1 MVYENEKVDTML
13 SELIAFDEATFRFI
27 NQQLASPF
35 LDSLMMF
42 ISNRYTW
49 VLVGLL
55 FLLFAC
61 AFMRRT
67 LLPLC
72 LMMALTIGLTDLV
85 TYQVLKP
92 TFARDRPC
100 RQFQDIHLVPE
111 FCGGD
116 HGFPSNHAANGMAVT
131 VLLALN
137 SNGWVALTALLMT
150 ILVGFSRIYLGVH
163 FPGDVLAGFLCGAIF
178 GLIIHVLIQLL
189 KKFIV
194 GLIKVRRSNQL

>member
-1 MVYENEKVDTML
+1 ML

-27 NQQLASPF
+27 NQQLASPL
-35 LDSLMMF
+35 LDSIMVF
-42 ISNRYTW
+42 VSNKYTW
-49 VLVGLL
+49 ALVGLFFVL
-55 FLLFAC
+55 YASFLK
-61 AFMRRT
+61 RRT

-72 LMMALTIGLTDLV
+72 LMIALTIGLSDFM

-92 TFARDRPC
+92 TFSRDRPC

-137 SNGWVALTALLMT
+137 SNAWVALTSLLMT
-150 ILVGFSRIYLGVH
+150 ILVGFSRVYLGVH
-163 FPGDVLAGFLCGAIF
+163 FPGDVLAGFLCGALF
-178 GLIIHVLIQLL
+178 GLISHVLV
-189 KKFIV
+189 KVFSKFV
-194 GLIKVRRSNQL
+194 ARLIKDRRLNQL

>member
-1 MVYENEKVDTML
+1 ML

-27 NQQLASPF
+27 NQQLASPL

-42 ISNRYTW
+42 VSNRYTW
-49 VLVGLL
+49 AIVGL
-55 FLLFAC
+55 FFVLFAC
-61 AFMRRT
+61 VRKRGT

-72 LMMALTIGLTDLV
+72 LMMALTIGLSDFM

-92 TFARDRPC
+92 AFARDRPC

-137 SNGWVALTALLMT
+137 SNAWVAVTALLLT
-150 ILVGFSRIYLGVH
+150 TLIGFSRVYLGVH
-163 FPGDVLAGFLCGAIF
+163 FPGDVLAGFLCGALF
-178 GLIIHVLIQLL
+178 GLISHVLI
-189 KKFIV
+189 KVFSKFIDRIIR
-194 GLIKVRRSNQL
+194 GRRLNQL